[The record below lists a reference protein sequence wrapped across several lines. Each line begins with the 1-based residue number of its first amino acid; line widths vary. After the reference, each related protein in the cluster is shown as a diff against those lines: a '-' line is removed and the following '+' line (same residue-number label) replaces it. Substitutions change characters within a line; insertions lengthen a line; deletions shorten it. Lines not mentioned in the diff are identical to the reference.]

1 MHAVLAA
8 RWDGYDPGDS
18 DLESRVLRALA
29 AAGLPLPGQQVR
41 VTVGG
46 RRCYLDLA
54 YVEIRLAIEIDSWAY
69 HRFRSAFDGDRA
81 KGNELLLLGWRVL
94 RLTDAMSDA
103 QVVDDRRRALHALGH
118 IAVA

>member
-1 MHAVLAA
+1 MRSVHEVLAA
-8 RWDGYDPGDS
+8 RWAGYDPGDS

-29 AAGLPLPGQQVR
+29 RGRASRCRASRSGCS
-41 VTVGG
+41 VGE

-81 KGNELLLLGWRVL
+81 KGNELSLLGWQVL
-94 RLTDAMSDA
+94 RLPT
-103 QVVDDRRRALHALGH
+103 R
-118 IAVA
+118 